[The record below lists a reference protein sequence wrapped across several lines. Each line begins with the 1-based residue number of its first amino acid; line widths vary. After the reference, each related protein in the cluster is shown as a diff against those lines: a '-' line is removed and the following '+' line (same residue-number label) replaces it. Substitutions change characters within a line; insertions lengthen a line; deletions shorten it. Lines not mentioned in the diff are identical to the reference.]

1 MSNFTCIQRLWCKKP
16 ALVHIVKFKY
26 FCQTIEL
33 WVILRAKKDKKAFV
47 HKMPFGA
54 GGESKLESNW
64 GRKKNPNELEK
75 ERHKERKKERKTQ
88 KKNERMKER
97 TTVGKILYVKLVWV
111 K

>member
-33 WVILRAKKDKKAFV
+33 WVILRAIKDKKAFV
-47 HKMPFGA
+47 YKMPFGA

-64 GRKKNPNELEK
+64 GRKKKPERTR
-75 ERHKERKKERKTQ
+75 ERHKYIKKERKKERPRKRINEW
-88 KKNERMKER
+88 KKEQQ
-97 TTVGKILYVKLVWV
+97 
-111 K
+111 